1 MVTEQHRQWQAR
13 CLYRARE
20 FRMKLY
26 GGLASP
32 YVARVVLFA
41 RLKGLTL
48 VPEMPPGGI
57 KAPEY
62 LAKNPMGKMPVLEV
76 DGAAIPE
83 SEVICEYLEDL
94 HPGTGG
100 LPGTPADRA
109 RARLI
114 SRIHD
119 VYLSSASGTLFR
131 NLNPARRDEAAVA
144 SATASTTAGIGY
156 LEHFVVASPFAAGS
170 EPSLADCTLLPSF
183 VIMRKTL
190 VPAFGLAD
198 PTAGTGTLGR
208 WFSSCAADPVTG
220 PFIQEYSA
228 AVDAFLRMLAAK

>member
-1 MVTEQHRQWQAR
+1 MAPES
-13 CLYRARE
+13 
-20 FRMKLY
+20 RMKLY

-48 VPEMPPGGI
+48 LPEMPAGGI
-57 KAPEY
+57 KTPEY

-76 DGAAIPE
+76 EGAVIPE

-100 LPGTPADRA
+100 LPGTPAERA

-119 VYLSSASGTLFR
+119 VYLSSAVTTLFR
-131 NLNPARRDEAAVA
+131 NLNPAKRDEAAVA
-144 SATASTTAGIGY
+144 AAKTSAETGFGY
-156 LEHFVVASPFAAGS
+156 LEHFVVAAPFAAGS
-170 EPSLADCTLLPSF
+170 QLSLADCALLPSI
-183 VIMRKTL
+183 VILRKTAF
-190 VPAFGLAD
+190 PAYGMSD
-198 PTAGTGTLGR
+198 PTAGNGPLGR
-208 WFSSCAADPVTG
+208 WWAACEADAVAA
-220 PFIQEYSA
+220 PFMKEYST
-228 AVDAFLRMLAAK
+228 AVDAFLKMLAGK

>member
-1 MVTEQHRQWQAR
+1 
-13 CLYRARE
+13 
-20 FRMKLY
+20 MKLY

-48 VPEMPPGGI
+48 VPEMPAGGI
-57 KAPEY
+57 KTPDY

-76 DGAAIPE
+76 DGAVIPE

-100 LPGTPADRA
+100 LPGTPAERA

-119 VYLSSASGTLFR
+119 VYLSSTVTTLFR
-131 NLNPARRDEAAVA
+131 NLNPTKRDEAAVA
-144 SATASTTAGIGY
+144 TAKTSAETGFGY
-156 LEHFVVASPFAAGS
+156 LEHFVVASPFAAGGQL
-170 EPSLADCTLLPSF
+170 SLADCALLPS
-183 VIMRKTL
+183 IMILRKTAF
-190 VPAFGLAD
+190 PAFGLAD
-198 PTAGTGTLGR
+198 PTAGTGALGR
-208 WFSSCAADPVTG
+208 WWAACEADAVTG
-220 PFIQEYSA
+220 PFMKDYSV
-228 AVDAFLRMLAAK
+228 AVDAFLKMLAGK

>member
-1 MVTEQHRQWQAR
+1 
-13 CLYRARE
+13 
-20 FRMKLY
+20 MKLY

-48 VPEMPPGGI
+48 VPEMPAGGI
-57 KAPEY
+57 KTPEY

-76 DGAAIPE
+76 DGAVIPE

-100 LPGTPADRA
+100 LPGTPAERA

-119 VYLSSASGTLFR
+119 VYLSSAVTTLFR
-131 NLNPARRDEAAVA
+131 NLNPAKRDEAAVA
-144 SATASTTAGIGY
+144 GAKVSAETGFGY

-170 EPSLADCTLLPSF
+170 QLSLADCALLPS
-183 VIMRKTL
+183 IMLLRRTAF
-190 VPAFGLAD
+190 PAYGMSD
-198 PTAGTGTLGR
+198 PTAGDGPLAR
-208 WFSSCAADPVTG
+208 WRAACEADPVTG
-220 PFIQEYSA
+220 QFMTEYTA
-228 AVDAFLRMLAAK
+228 AVDAFLKMLAGK